1 MKVKPPVFY
10 IFAKIRISMSWKK
23 FLTSFTFF
31 KNLALALII
40 LIVFVVLVMQW
51 LGYATNH
58 GEEIPVPNLGKMSV
72 EKAEEKLNDIDLEIH
87 LLDTVDFRADF
98 PPYSIVE
105 QDPLPG
111 VTVKDGRKV
120 YVKVNSGGYSQVTV
134 PDLIQKTYRQSL
146 STLRALGLDEGTV
159 KYVPYMAK
167 DVVLE
172 MKQNGKPLK
181 AGDKVLKAS
190 KIDLVLGDGKTGY
203 VEETTNDSIP
213 AKEQTTESNAE

>member
-1 MKVKPPVFY
+1 
-10 IFAKIRISMSWKK
+10 MSWKK

-58 GEEIPVPNLGKMSV
+58 GEEIPVPNLSKMTID
-72 EKAEEKLNDIDLEIH
+72 KAEEKLNDIDLEIH
-87 LLDTVDFRADF
+87 LLDTVDFKVDF

-120 YVKVNSGGYSQVTV
+120 YVKINSGGYSQVTM

-146 STLRALGLDEGTV
+146 STLRALGLEEGNV

-172 MKQNGKPLK
+172 MKQGGKQLK

-190 KIDLVLGDGKTGY
+190 KIDLVLGDGKTGF
-203 VEETTNDSIP
+203 VEETATDSIP
-213 AKEQTTESNAE
+213 VKENTTESNAE